1 MAFEQTI
8 NANSK
13 IQQKSIMAFVDIFTA
28 VNQWAV
34 TASMKAKC

>member
-1 MAFEQTI
+1 MAFDKTI

-28 VNQWAV
+28 VNQWTV
-34 TASMKAKC
+34 TASMKGKC

>member
-13 IQQKSIMAFVDIFTA
+13 IQQKSIMAFVDVSTA
-28 VNQWAV
+28 VNQWKV
-34 TASMKAKC
+34 TASMKGKC